1 MNDDKLE
8 WIFASSDNQ
17 QLADRYDR
25 WATQYDADH
34 DGWEWIGPAKAAE
47 QLRDLGAISTV
58 LDAGCGTGRVGVE
71 LAATGWDGTL
81 VGIDLSAGMLAVD
94 GRCKTFDAGADGYG
108 RGEACGVFLLRHSG
122 PGGESDSD
130 QKVPI
135 GVLGVRVDASAA
147 NQDGRSGS
155 LTAPNGLAQ
164 RAAIAEAW
172 RESAPASFPRAV
184 STHGTGTALGDPI
197 EVCTCHLFS
206 FKTFIVL
213 RSALRRGHCAS
224 RLIME
229 TQQSNARP

>member
-1 MNDDKLE
+1 MEYAHLGSGGGGGGGGGDRTGGD
-8 WIFASSDNQ
+8 ASP
-17 QLADRYDR
+17 Y
-25 WATQYDADH
+25 
-34 DGWEWIGPAKAAE
+34 
-47 QLRDLGAISTV
+47 
-58 LDAGCGTGRVGVE
+58 
-71 LAATGWDGTL
+71 AATGSA
-81 VGIDLSAGMLAVD
+81 LSVAAGRIAFAFGFGSTAVSVDTACSAALTAVHVARSGALHRGGFADDSSRLSNLNLNSYSNSERSASSASSSRHSVCGGANLMLGATNAAAIRAAGMLAVD

-184 STHGTGTALGDPI
+184 STHGTGT
-197 EVCTCHLFS
+197 
-206 FKTFIVL
+206 
-213 RSALRRGHCAS
+213 
-224 RLIME
+224 
-229 TQQSNARP
+229 